1 MNLDL
6 RNIAVTLL
14 LCLLISHFNIPQL
27 MLLLLC
33 LRNSSSYPI
42 KSPLLRL
49 RTNTRYDSRSM
60 TQDAHGED
68 WMSAALETED
78 ILNYFLQKC
87 AKISWGGFPDAQ
99 ASVCSDD
106 HRWSDVVPPEAG
118 LTFFRGLGTRR
129 GKTSPPFSAAQLSE
143 LGPRFPIPRFSL
155 RCVRQSFAGPHYH
168 PLRRPR
174 VRIRRHA
181 RYTAILPRKTR
192 TFLFAEAAFF
202 PDRALRGRT
211 QTSSTLDGLDVYLR
225 GSMLGKAHTQN
236 RYYSCFQE
244 LDGDFAFDPCTSFA
258 HMWMRNRKGE
268 VIRDDVS
275 DEGFFEGGQFGG
287 MDNEV
292 NLSSR
297 FSGTTTSTSNFVTV
311 ENMMEDDSSTTWSA
325 LEAPNTPSYS
335 RLLFCDAPSSKSRLR
350 KPRPMPGPASPSNVL
365 DRPEHNDNLPT
376 PPPRSGTTVTFRTR
390 SPASDLVQAEPPK
403 IRPRFGPAEKTD
415 EAAGWVWV
423 EVKENAKPHPS
434 T

>member
-1 MNLDL
+1 MNHH
-6 RNIAVTLL
+6 
-14 LCLLISHFNIPQL
+14 S
-27 MLLLLC
+27 
-33 LRNSSSYPI
+33 NSSPS
-42 KSPLLRL
+42 LF
-49 RTNTRYDSRSM
+49 SRSSM
-60 TQDAHGED
+60 PSFDT
-68 WMSAALETED
+68 
-78 ILNYFLQKC
+78 IR
-87 AKISWGGFPDAQ
+87 Q
-99 ASVCSDD
+99 APSTPTTSIGCSDD

-118 LTFFRGLGTRR
+118 LTFSVAWDPE
-129 GKTSPPFSAAQLSE
+129 GKDIPTFSAAQLSE
-143 LGPRFPIPRFSL
+143 LGRDSRSPDSPSDAYDNRSQVFTITPSVAL
-155 RCVRQSFAGPHYH
+155 ASEFAATPGT
-168 PLRRPR
+168 LQFFRENQD
-174 VRIRRHA
+174 
-181 RYTAILPRKTR
+181 
-192 TFLFAEAAFF
+192 FLFAEAAFF

-225 GSMLGKAHTQN
+225 GSMLGKAHTTN

-390 SPASDLVQAEPPK
+390 SPASGTPTPRTRKILCRPSLPK
-403 IRPRFGPAEKTD
+403 FARGLGRRKKTD